1 AIDLD
6 DRYVAKGQPELVGE
20 PDVARGAR
28 AIASI
33 DRQHFW
39 SAPWKSRLP
48 GSVHD
53 PARAVN
59 GGFPLNADSGFRTPK
74 SRAQTSLPWQ
84 CLNFLPEPHG
94 QVSLRPT
101 LPQLAGSL
109 GSRSAG
115 TVGGDTAM
123 SANGTSSSP
132 VIGSSLCASIGGSCC
147 GCSGGTISTRIS
159 CAVTASRK
167 CEISPSNSVKASA
180 LYSLSG
186 SRWP

>member
-1 AIDLD
+1 MAD
-6 DRYVAKGQPELVGE
+6 
-20 PDVARGAR
+20 
-28 AIASI
+28 
-33 DRQHFW
+33 
-39 SAPWKSRLP
+39 
-48 GSVHD
+48 
-53 PARAVN
+53 
-59 GGFPLNADSGFRTPK
+59 FPQTQTAALRT
-74 SRAQTSLPWQ
+74 AGVEVQTSLPWQ

-167 CEISPSNSVKASA
+167 CE
-180 LYSLSG
+180 
-186 SRWP
+186 